1 MEVRVTADPAAIAA
15 SVIEMLRAERFA
27 GIEELFA
34 PPLRA
39 AVSAATIQTAWT
51 AEAAKIGPVVAV
63 GAPASEPS
71 ANGLVRVSTTVTG
84 ERGGLTVVVSVD
96 DDGMLNGFRL
106 APPAGPAWT
115 PPRYAVAGKFTEREV
130 TVGAGPLAVPGT
142 LTLPRGRGRRPG
154 VVLLASGPADR
165 DMTAGPNKPFKDL
178 AWGLASRGAAVL
190 RFDKVTHVHGRVAAE
205 PGFTMADE
213 YLPHAAAAVR
223 LLQREPGVDEAR
235 VFVLGHSGGGKAA
248 PRVAA
253 AEASVAG
260 LVIMAGDTL
269 PLSGSAVRVARYL
282 AALNA
287 GPEVSAAADSIARQA
302 AQVESAGL
310 SPASPAADLLFGWP
324 ASYWLDLRDYDQVG
338 VAAALDK
345 PMLILQGRRDYQVT
359 VDGDLARWQAG
370 LEGRPDVTIRVYDAD
385 DHMFFAGAGK
395 STPADYERPQHV
407 DAAVVAGI
415 ADWLGARR
423 QGLGGFLRVMPSMIW
438 PRPPSSSS
446 SSSSTRAARSL
457 LTRRA
462 AASRAAAS
470 LAPASRRGCTHMK
483 KLIQAEPVE
492 VDQTFAPR

>member
-1 MEVRVTADPAAIAA
+1 MTADPAAIAA
-15 SVIEMLRAERFA
+15 SVIEMARAERFT

-39 AVSAATIQTAWT
+39 AVSAATIQTAWM
-51 AEAAKIGPVVAV
+51 AEAAKIGLVRAV
-63 GAPASEPS
+63 GTPVCEPAG
-71 ANGLVRVSTTVTG
+71 NGLVRVSTPVTC

-96 DDGMLNGFRL
+96 DDGKLNGFRL
-106 APPAGPAWT
+106 APPATAAWT
-115 PPRYAVAGKFTEREV
+115 PPRYAAPGKFTEREV
-130 TVGAGPLAVPGT
+130 TVGAGPRAVPGT

-165 DMTAGPNKPFKDL
+165 DMTTGPNKPFKDL

-190 RFDKVTHVHGRVAAE
+190 RFDKVTHAHGRIAIE

-213 YLPHAAAAVR
+213 YLPQATAAVR
-223 LLQREPGVDEAR
+223 LLQQQPGVDEER

-253 AEASVAG
+253 AEPSVAG

-282 AALNA
+282 AGLTA
-287 GPEVSAAADSIARQA
+287 GREVTAVVDSITRQA
-302 AQVESAGL
+302 ARVESADL
-310 SPASPAADLLFGWP
+310 SPATPAADLLFGWP
-324 ASYWLDLRDYDQVG
+324 ASYWLDLQDYDQVG

-359 VDGDLARWQAG
+359 VEGDLARWQAG
-370 LEGRPDVTIRVYDAD
+370 LAGRPDVTIRIYDAD
-385 DHMFFAGAGK
+385 DHMFFAGEGT

-407 DAAVVAGI
+407 DAAVVAGL
-415 ADWLGARR
+415 ADWLGARI

-438 PRPPSSSS
+438 
-446 SSSSTRAARSL
+446 
-457 LTRRA
+457 
-462 AASRAAAS
+462 
-470 LAPASRRGCTHMK
+470 
-483 KLIQAEPVE
+483 
-492 VDQTFAPR
+492 